1 MCFKKI
7 NKKYQEYFC
16 TACGVNNLNKRNK
29 DGSRREKRQV
39 RFGSISDYPDNAPPP
54 KEPFDNVE
62 NQTASI
68 EDLINDSVLRVSSLT
83 AW

>member
-1 MCFKKI
+1 MI
-7 NKKYQEYFC
+7 NKQCQEYFC

-39 RFGSISDYPDNAPPP
+39 RFGSISDFPDNAPQP
-54 KEPFDNVE
+54 KEPLDNVE

-68 EDLINDSVLRVSSLT
+68 EDLINDPIILRVSS
-83 AW
+83 

>member
-1 MCFKKI
+1 MVEFDIK
-7 NKKYQEYFC
+7 NKQCQEYFY

-39 RFGSISDYPDNAPPP
+39 RFGSISDFPDNAPLP
-54 KEPFDNVE
+54 KEPLDNVE

-68 EDLINDSVLRVSSLT
+68 EDLINDPIILRVSS
-83 AW
+83 